1 MKNLIPAILI
11 LLATAAFAAPLAETT
26 FVAFDVET
34 TGFSPA
40 SERIIE
46 IGAVKYRN
54 GKIVEST
61 HWLIQPGIPISNS
74 FVHRI
79 TNETVAGHPRFA
91 DTYKAFVTFAGGS
104 VLIAHNASF
113 DVRFMQSEIERNH
126 LVPLPNPVVDSLALF
141 RKWYPEAPSHKLG
154 ELAGH
159 LGLPTG
165 NRHRAEDDAATLLR
179 ILRLGM
185 EARPNLTLKQ
195 IKADANGV
203 YHFDGSR
210 NHE

>member
-11 LLATAAFAAPLAETT
+11 LLAPAALATPLAETT

-40 SERIIE
+40 KERIIE

-61 HWLIQPGIPISNS
+61 HWLIQPGIPINNS
-74 FVHRI
+74 FVHHI
-79 TNETVAGHPRFA
+79 TDETVAGHPRFA
-91 DTYKAFVTFAGGS
+91 DTYKAFVEFTGDS

-113 DVRFMQSEIERNH
+113 DVRFMQTEIERNH
-126 LVPLPNPVVDSLALF
+126 LKPLPNPVIDSLALF
-141 RKWYPEAPSHKLG
+141 RKWYPDAPSHKLG
-154 ELAGH
+154 ALADQ

-179 ILRLGM
+179 IFRHGM
-185 EARPNLTLKQ
+185 AERPNQTLQ
-195 IKADANGV
+195 QTKADANGV
-203 YHFDGSR
+203 YHLDGSR
-210 NHE
+210 T